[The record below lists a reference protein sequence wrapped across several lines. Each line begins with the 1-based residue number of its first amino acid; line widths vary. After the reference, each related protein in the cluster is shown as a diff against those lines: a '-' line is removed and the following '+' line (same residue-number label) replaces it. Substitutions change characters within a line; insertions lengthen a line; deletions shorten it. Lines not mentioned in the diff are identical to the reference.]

1 MRLHF
6 LALVLAGFIFSC
18 NNANNDKQADGADST
33 RNTGTTSPRT
43 ITDAI
48 EDLKTVLESK
58 NRSNIADLFEFPM
71 ADTVMAVYLDDSV
84 FKMNY
89 QAAGDRLTK
98 SMFLKYYDTI
108 ARYSNLS
115 DIIAGLKD
123 LPVDSLRYTN
133 KIETEIK
140 SKREPCVAFCSIEVN
155 GNEVTLK
162 YSTLANDEYVKPKGS
177 SEDDESYVAGCEYA
191 SMWFFVFD
199 GNKLKFVRQAAAG

>member
-6 LALVLAGFIFSC
+6 LALVLAAFIFSC

-33 RNTGTTSPRT
+33 QHATTTSPRT
-43 ITDAI
+43 VTDAI
-48 EDLKTVLESK
+48 NDLKTVLQSN

-71 ADTVMAVYLDDSV
+71 ADTVMAVYLDDSA
-84 FKMNY
+84 FKKSY
-89 QAAGDRLTK
+89 VAAGDKLTK
-98 SMFLKYYDTI
+98 SMFLQYFDTI

-140 SKREPCVAFCSIEVN
+140 AKREPCAAFCSIEVN
-155 GNEVTLK
+155 GDEVTLK
-162 YSTLANDEYVKPKGS
+162 YSTLVNDEYVKPKGTG
-177 SEDDESYVAGCEYA
+177 EDDESEVAGCEYV
-191 SMWFFVFD
+191 SFFFFVFD
-199 GNKLKFVRQAAAG
+199 GNKLKFKRHAAAG

>member
-1 MRLHF
+1 MRLLF
-6 LALVLAGFIFSC
+6 LALVLPGFILSC

-33 RNTGTTSPRT
+33 QNAGTTSPRT

-48 EDLKTVLESK
+48 NDLKTTLESK

-71 ADTVMAVYLDDSV
+71 ADTVMAVYLDDSA
-84 FKMNY
+84 FKKSY
-89 QAAGDRLTK
+89 RAAGDRLTK
-98 SMFLKYYDTI
+98 SMFLNFYDTI

-115 DIIAGLKD
+115 DIIAGLKY

-133 KIETEIK
+133 KIETAITA
-140 SKREPCVAFCSIEVN
+140 KREPCAAFCSIEVN

-162 YSTLANDEYVKPKGS
+162 YSTMVNDEYVKPKGS
-177 SEDDESYVAGCEYA
+177 SEDDESEVAGCEYA
-191 SMWFFVFD
+191 SFWIFVFD